1 MYVPLLPRLFLRR
14 CDCLHKRIQNIL
26 AAAVASFLE
35 LLRVVV
41 AVVLMLGLS
50 PAVIAVDM
58 ALGLYRAAVESC
70 PPLTPLAFFALETRT
85 SCVL

>member
-1 MYVPLLPRLFLRR
+1 M
-14 CDCLHKRIQNIL
+14 
-26 AAAVASFLE
+26 
-35 LLRVVV
+35 VV

-50 PAVIAVDM
+50 RAAVAVDM
-58 ALGLYRAAVESC
+58 ELCLYRAAVEAC

>member
-1 MYVPLLPRLFLRR
+1 
-14 CDCLHKRIQNIL
+14 
-26 AAAVASFLE
+26 
-35 LLRVVV
+35 
-41 AVVLMLGLS
+41 VLMLGLS